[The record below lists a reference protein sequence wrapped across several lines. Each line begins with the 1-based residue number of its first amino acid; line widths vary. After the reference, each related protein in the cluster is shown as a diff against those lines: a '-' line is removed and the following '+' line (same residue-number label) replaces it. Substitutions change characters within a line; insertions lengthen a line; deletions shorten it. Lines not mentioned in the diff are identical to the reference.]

1 MTARSWAMI
10 LLLALPGGGSFL
22 FYRILAPIVPPLS
35 VVTARFVFG
44 LLSVTLLLFF
54 VRIDWFATARRW
66 RQLAIMVVMNGAIPF
81 YIYAIVAVRVP
92 AGLMAIL
99 NATTPLFALLIARI
113 IGGEKIT
120 PARAAG
126 FAFGFLGV
134 AVLVAP
140 KLVAGGMTAEITDA
154 LLCLFCALLFAASAT
169 YAVRLK
175 GLHPVAIN
183 FSQCLMCSLL
193 LLPATL
199 AVDQPWTLPDPGL
212 LGWISLLTIGTVST
226 GLATVGFFIIL
237 PKIGAS
243 NALLINFLVPV
254 YAILMGWAVLG
265 ETLSPPAFGGMTLI
279 ALGLAAIDGRAIAWL
294 RARVIG

>member
-1 MTARSWAMI
+1 MNARSWAMI

-22 FYRILAPIVPPLS
+22 FYRILAPIIPPLS

-44 LLSVTLLLFF
+44 LVAVSLLLFF

-66 RQLAIMVVMNGAIPF
+66 RQLAIMVLMNGAIPF

-99 NATTPLFALLIARI
+99 NATTPLFALLITRVIA
-113 IGGEKIT
+113 GEKIT

-140 KLVAGGMTAEITDA
+140 KLLAGGMSAEITDA
-154 LLCLFCALLFAASAT
+154 LLCLLCAFLFASGAT
-169 YAVRLK
+169 YAVQIK

-183 FSQCLMCSLL
+183 FSQCLMCSIL

-212 LGWISLLTIGTVST
+212 LGWFALLTIGMVST
-226 GLATVGFFIIL
+226 GLATVGFFMLL

-265 ETLSPPAFGGMTLI
+265 ETLSLAAFAGMALI
-279 ALGLAAIDGRAIAWL
+279 ALGLAAIDGRAFAWL
-294 RARVIG
+294 RGRVAG